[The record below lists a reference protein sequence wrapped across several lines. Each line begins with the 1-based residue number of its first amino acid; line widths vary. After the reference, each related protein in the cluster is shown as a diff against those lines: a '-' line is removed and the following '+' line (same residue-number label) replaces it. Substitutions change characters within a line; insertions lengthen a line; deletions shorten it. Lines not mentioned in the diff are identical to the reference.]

1 MIICVDV
8 GNSGAKIGLVDGNVV
23 LERARAATSDVSQDA
38 LSEGLNT
45 LIGGGSERPTS
56 IIAVSVVDRWLERL
70 EHSADELQLPL
81 TIVAA
86 SNVPIPTALVRPDLT
101 GADRLLA
108 AWAASTIYG
117 KPAIVV
123 DLGTATTVDAVDA
136 DGFFLGGT
144 IMPGLGLAATSL
156 AEGTARLPEVE
167 LDLPDDPIGGDT
179 VSAIQNGLIVGHVG
193 AIREIATRMRGRI
206 GADARIVIT
215 GGHTA
220 APWAQ
225 AAFFEEAGPDLPA
238 VADVIDPDLVMKG
251 LSLLARQTAAPSP
264 QSAGA

>member
-23 LERARAATSDVSQDA
+23 LERARAATSDVSQDT
-38 LSEGLNT
+38 LSEGLAT
-45 LIGGGSERPTS
+45 LIGGGTERPTS
-56 IIAVSVVDRWLERL
+56 IIAVSVVDRWPERL
-70 EHSADELQLPL
+70 EHSASQLELPL
-81 TIVAA
+81 TIVAS

-123 DLGTATTVDAVDA
+123 DLGTATTIDAVDA

-144 IMPGLGLAATSL
+144 IMPGLALAATSL
-156 AEGTARLPEVE
+156 ADGTARLPDVE
-167 LDLPDDPIGGDT
+167 LAMPTETIGVET
-179 VSAIQNGLIVGHVG
+179 VSAIQAGLVIGHVG
-193 AIREIATRMRGRI
+193 AIREIASRMRGRL
-206 GADARIVIT
+206 GSDARVIIT

-220 APWAQ
+220 ASWAQ

-251 LSLLARQTAAPSP
+251 LSLLARQTASAPT
-264 QSAGA
+264 QGAKA

>member
-1 MIICVDV
+1 MIICVDI

-38 LSEGLNT
+38 LSEGLRT

-70 EHSADELQLPL
+70 EHSAGELGLPL
-81 TIVAA
+81 TIVAP
-86 SNVPIPTALVRPDLT
+86 SNVPIPTALVRPDLI

-108 AWAASTIYG
+108 AWAASSIYG
-117 KPAIVV
+117 KPAVVV

-144 IMPGLGLAATSL
+144 IMPGLALALTSL
-156 AEGTARLPEVE
+156 AEGTARLPQVE
-167 LDLPDDPIGGDT
+167 LDLPADTIGGDT
-179 VSAIQNGLIVGHVG
+179 VAAIQAGVVVGHIG
-193 AIREIATRMRGRI
+193 AIREIATRMRGRL
-206 GADARIVIT
+206 GADARIIVT

-220 APWAQ
+220 AAWAQ
-225 AAFFEEAGPDLPA
+225 GAFFEEAGPDLPA

-251 LSLLARQTAAPSP
+251 LSLLARQTAAP
-264 QSAGA
+264 QGAGT